1 MISWEIM
8 ILKTLFSMQNKH
20 NFIFAT
26 IHASFSPSVITNNKI
41 MTRGKDG
48 WTYEMY
54 GQLKAAYMK
63 HGFNVTAIQEEFFP
77 NVSKK
82 IIGTKLGSIS
92 FKNFI
97 KSQNPDFTGGM
108 WMCDVV

>member
-1 MISWEIM
+1 MNCGESSVVS
-8 ILKTLFSMQNKH
+8 LH
-20 NFIFAT
+20 
-26 IHASFSPSVITNNKI
+26 SPSVITNNKI

-63 HGFNVTAIQEEFFP
+63 HGFNVAAIQEEFFP